1 MMSLTKEVM
10 ADPVQFAQWA
20 TDRYLVPAYEEAARG
35 HRLAES
41 DIAQWDVTESEL
53 ALYRCEIPLMAAAG
67 VAVTVAKNL
76 WYEYYTT
83 FIEALSGRLVHMLYG
98 HYGAAFVKDA
108 RDNIELYIA
117 HLESKLEPGAAG
129 LFVDRVFSTNSHKEQ
144 LLHDGFW
151 KPGMDAL
158 LKALQESRQS
168 VAELMEAAG
177 GAGG

>member
-1 MMSLTKEVM
+1 MMNLTKDVM

-20 TDRYLVPAYEEAARG
+20 TDRYLVSAYEEASQGR
-35 HRLAES
+35 RLAES
-41 DIAQWDVTESEL
+41 DIARWDVTDSEL
-53 ALYRCEIPLMAAAG
+53 ALYRCEVPLMAAAG
-67 VAVTVAKNL
+67 VAVTVTKNL

-98 HYGAAFVKDA
+98 HYSTAFVKDA

-129 LFVDRVFSTNSHKEQ
+129 LFIDRVFSTNPHKEQ

-158 LKALQESRQS
+158 LRALQESRQS
-168 VAELMEAAG
+168 LAELMEAAS